1 MYKKA
6 CVNGCVAGLVLYLLT
21 VIEDVLFCSYALSD
35 SVTPMLLVYFLL
47 GLLVGFITVA
57 RKTETIGEAG
67 LRFAVVMVVFA
78 LCVIIGGGFQLI
90 PMLRSALGAEVN
102 SYVDNLSGLVFL
114 SFLAAVAV
122 GCVIALLA
130 VLIKKACKRE
140 F

>member
-114 SFLAAVAV
+114 SFFAAVTV

-130 VLIKKACKRE
+130 VLIKKACERE

>member
-1 MYKKA
+1 M
-6 CVNGCVAGLVLYLLT
+6 
-21 VIEDVLFCSYALSD
+21 LF
-35 SVTPMLLVYFLL
+35 VYFLL
-47 GLLVGFITVA
+47 GLLVGFIAVV

-67 LRFAVVMVVFA
+67 IRFAVVMVVFA
-78 LCVIIGGGFQLI
+78 LCVIIGGDFQLI

-102 SYVDNLSGLVFL
+102 SYVDNLSGMVFL

-130 VLIKKACKRE
+130 VIIKKARKRE